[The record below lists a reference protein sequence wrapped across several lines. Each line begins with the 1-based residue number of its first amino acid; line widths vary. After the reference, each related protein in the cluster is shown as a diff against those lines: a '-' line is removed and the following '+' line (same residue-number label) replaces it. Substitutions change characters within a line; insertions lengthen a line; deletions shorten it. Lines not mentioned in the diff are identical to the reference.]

1 MFAVNY
7 RYGNGKLLQIG
18 KEFGLEGEKLLDF
31 VEKQQKLG
39 EEKEEKRRKREEGR
53 KKKRKKKGVEEKTKK
68 EKLCGKNEN

>member
-39 EEKEEKRRKREEGR
+39 EEKEENVENVRKEGR
-53 KKKRKKKGVEEKTKK
+53 RRERRRA
-68 EKLCGKNEN
+68 

>member
-31 VEKQQKLG
+31 VEKLQKLG
-39 EEKEEKRRKREEGR
+39 EEKEENVENVRKEGR
-53 KKKRKKKGVEEKTKK
+53 RRERRRA
-68 EKLCGKNEN
+68 